1 MTNTIDQFRDERE
14 RIEVLRGEALA
25 LIERARGDLQASVDA
40 AKVEIRADFEAI
52 RGQSSLIDRDTIEK
66 FIAKTNSE
74 SLVDGYSEME
84 YPPLTLLDV
93 MTALVC
99 GESSETQGVIDDI
112 HHTILQNIRLD
123 DPWPE
128 LTRET
133 VILLI
138 GKRKNKAAMLGF
150 SNIQWHHG
158 RNVPF
163 VAGMPLTYSD
173 GEPLPPLTLA
183 EKLLATRH
191 REWLTAGG
199 SRRRS
204 PKLTAFPPK
213 PVDGDRSNALS

>member
-1 MTNTIDQFRDERE
+1 MINVIDQFRDGRSVRE
-14 RIEVLRGEALA
+14 
-25 LIERARGDLQASVDA
+25 LIEASINRVNA
-40 AKVEIRADFEAI
+40 ELA
-52 RGQSSLIDRDTIEK
+52 
-66 FIAKTNSE
+66 E
-74 SLVDGYSEME
+74 SGYSASL
-84 YPPLTLLDV
+84 YPPVTLLDV
-93 MTALVC
+93 ATTLIHGRGSPDAD
-99 GESSETQGVIDDI
+99 EVIGDVNAAVVQAMKI
-112 HHTILQNIRLD
+112 G

-138 GKRKNKAAMLGF
+138 GKRKNKADTLGF
-150 SNIQWHHG
+150 YNIQWHHG
-158 RNVPF
+158 HNEPF

-213 PVDGDRSNALS
+213 PVDGGRSNAAS